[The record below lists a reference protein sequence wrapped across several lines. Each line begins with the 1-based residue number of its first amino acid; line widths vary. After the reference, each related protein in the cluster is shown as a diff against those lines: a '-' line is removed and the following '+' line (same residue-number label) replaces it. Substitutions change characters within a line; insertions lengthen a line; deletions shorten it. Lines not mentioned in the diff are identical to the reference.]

1 MNSTEQPLNRTL
13 GGSTTHAKR
22 KAECSS
28 DAISN
33 SKQTE
38 YVASQMNQVDEQK
51 TAEERELM
59 EVVDSPP
66 ERPFTLPEPM
76 ETGGEENA
84 NIFLFGEPSV
94 AKEPF
99 SANVME
105 KLESMETNQQESGIF
120 FGDGETEEMETNQTS
135 VFDAFSFAWATVM
148 QSTLVQPVEEPMET
162 NQELAAASPCI
173 TQLQGIMETMQ
184 VPFQMPIPFG
194 QVGDCNLPVARVMGT
209 SEASLRIPV
218 EEEPMETQEL
228 GGAFTPVETKIG
240 ELADAKRPLASTLGM
255 SKEETLLPNAPAADE
270 PVVQIVKE
278 PVVQTVKEPVVQT
291 LKEPVVQSVKDPL
304 VQTVR
309 EPVAQ
314 TVKEPLVLTEKEP
327 AMPPLKERTIPPPL
341 VKTEL
346 AQSIQPS
353 ALMYSEHLQRM
364 ERKLN
369 NEPGFVTIEQQEL
382 VAVETEETKSA
393 SQLTM
398 EQLQLVP
405 EDPYFPDSDSDSD
418 DCSDD
423 EYELDLATINEFSE
437 LHAEPEHVQLIMK
450 LLTERELASEQ

>member
-1 MNSTEQPLNRTL
+1 
-13 GGSTTHAKR
+13 
-22 KAECSS
+22 
-28 DAISN
+28 
-33 SKQTE
+33 
-38 YVASQMNQVDEQK
+38 MNQVNEQK
-51 TAEERELM
+51 IAEERELM

-66 ERPFTLPEPM
+66 EQAFTLPEPM

-84 NIFLFGEPSV
+84 KIFSFGEPSE

-135 VFDAFSFAWATVM
+135 VFDEFSFAWATVM
-148 QSTLVQPVEEPMET
+148 QSTLVQPVEESTET

-173 TQLQGIMETMQ
+173 TQLEGIMGTMQ

-194 QVGDCNLPVARVMGT
+194 QVGDCNLPVATVMGT
-209 SEASLRIPV
+209 SEVSLRIPV

-255 SKEETLLPNAPAADE
+255 SKEETLLPNTPAAEE
-270 PVVQIVKE
+270 PVVQS
-278 PVVQTVKEPVVQT
+278 VKEPVVQT
-291 LKEPVVQSVKDPL
+291 LKDPL
-304 VQTVR
+304 VQTVKDPVVQAVR

-314 TVKEPLVLTEKEP
+314 RVNEPLVQTEKEP
-327 AMPPLKERTIPPPL
+327 AMPPLKERIIPPPL

-346 AQSIQPS
+346 SQSIQPS

-405 EDPYFPDSDSDSD
+405 EDPYFHDGLDSDSDSD
-418 DCSDD
+418 DSSDD

-437 LHAEPEHVQLIMK
+437 LHAEPEHVQFIMK